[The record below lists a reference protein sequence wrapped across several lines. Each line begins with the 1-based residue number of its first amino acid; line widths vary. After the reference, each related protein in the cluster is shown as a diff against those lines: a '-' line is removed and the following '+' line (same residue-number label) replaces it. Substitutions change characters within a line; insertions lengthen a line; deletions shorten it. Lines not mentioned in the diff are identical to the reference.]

1 MGSVKAIAVKASEPA
16 LLEQSRKVKH
26 ALGQARL
33 RALSLYKRGQA
44 GSYEQLG
51 KAIGYERHAVG
62 QWFKLVAS
70 QTTGPGKLLHLLQA
84 DSPLAAKRTWYSLE
98 L

>member
-44 GSYEQLG
+44 SS
-51 KAIGYERHAVG
+51 K
-62 QWFKLVAS
+62 
-70 QTTGPGKLLHLLQA
+70 
-84 DSPLAAKRTWYSLE
+84 D
-98 L
+98 